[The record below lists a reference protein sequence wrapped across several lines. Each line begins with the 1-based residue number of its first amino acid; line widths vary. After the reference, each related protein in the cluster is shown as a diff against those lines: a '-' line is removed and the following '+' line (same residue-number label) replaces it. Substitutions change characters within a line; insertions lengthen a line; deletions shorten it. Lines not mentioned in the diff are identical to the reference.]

1 MKKILY
7 FLLLMPFLTMAQNK
21 NSAYLV
27 NNALSKISWT
37 GYGEIGSY
45 SLTGSLKLKKGNLD
59 YDGKNIS
66 KGLFVFDMNSIAHE
80 ESNLVEHLKN
90 EDFFHVSK
98 YPTATFQLKEIKDGM
113 ASGFLTIKKTKKE
126 ISFPVKITTKENQVI
141 VSGKLSVDRTQF
153 KINYNSSSFFKNL
166 GDNAIKNT
174 FDLSFDLLADKAK

>member
-1 MKKILY
+1 MKKVFY
-7 FLLLMPFLTMAQNK
+7 FLFLMPFLTMAQNK
-21 NSAYLV
+21 NNAYLV

-45 SLTGSLKLKKGNLD
+45 SLTGGLKLKKGSFD

-66 KGLFVFDMNSIAHE
+66 NGLFVFDMRSITHE
-80 ESNLVEHLKN
+80 ESDLVAHLKN
-90 EDFFHVSK
+90 EDFFHVSE
-98 YPTATFQLKEIKDGM
+98 YPTALFQLKEIKDDI
-113 ASGFLTIKKTKKE
+113 ASGVLIIKQRKKE

-174 FDLSFDLLADKAK
+174 FDLSFNLLADKVK